1 MSTVVE
7 KKQEVPGAGAAF
19 WKGRK
24 YEVAP
29 VSPRIK
35 KIKQRREYHDNGHVV
50 LCAERTKIYTDYYKA
65 HEDELPVLKRAG
77 ALYDWCAKKTVRLEE
92 DEMFVGN
99 MASDWRAAQ
108 IYVEWGIGWLKD
120 ALELPEE
127 DWTREWGTMGVF
139 AYVSPEDK
147 KVYREAVDYWKDRC
161 IQAHVLST
169 FPDELWDLKG
179 DNCTSFGN
187 RDKAGT
193 AFLPAGHF
201 IGNHRKVIEVGWGGI
216 REEAEGHIQALMGKV
231 FGDDARRFTFWRA
244 MKKVAE
250 GAILLTNR
258 YAELVHAAWENEPE
272 GERKDELKMM
282 AEGLA

>member
-1 MSTVVE
+1 MSIVAE
-7 KKQEVPGAGAAF
+7 KPQERLKASEAF

-29 VSPRIK
+29 VSPRITR
-35 KIKQRREYHDNGHVV
+35 IKELRAEHDNGNVI
-50 LCAERTKIYTDYYKA
+50 LCAERTKIYTDYYKS
-65 HEDELPVLKRAG
+65 HEDELPILKRAG
-77 ALYDWCAKKTVRLEE
+77 ALYDWCAKKLVRLEK

-99 MASDWRAAQ
+99 IGTDWRSAHP
-108 IYVEWGIGWLKD
+108 YVEWGVWWIQD
-120 ALELPEE
+120 ALDLPRE
-127 DWTREWGTMGVF
+127 DWIREWQSPGVF
-139 AYVSPEDK
+139 AYVSPEDEQ
-147 KVYREAVDYWKDRC
+147 VYREAVEYWKDRC
-161 IQAHVLST
+161 IQAHSHSAW
-169 FPDELWDLKG
+169 PDEVWDLLG
-179 DNCTSFGN
+179 DGCTSLGARGRKF
-187 RDKAGT
+187 T
-193 AFLPAGHF
+193 ADMPAGHYCA
-201 IGNHRKVIEVGWGGI
+201 NHRKVIEVGWGGI